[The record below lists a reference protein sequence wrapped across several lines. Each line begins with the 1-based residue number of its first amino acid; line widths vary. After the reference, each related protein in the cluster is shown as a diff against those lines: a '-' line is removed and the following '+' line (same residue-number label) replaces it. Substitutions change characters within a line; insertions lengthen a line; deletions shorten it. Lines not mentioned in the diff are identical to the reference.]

1 MLSFFKL
8 IRYQNLLML
17 ALMQLLFRYGFLKW
31 QDVPLSLADWQ
42 YALLVLSTVLIAAGG
57 YVINDI
63 FDQATDAENKPG
75 RVMIG
80 QTISEATAY
89 NIYVALNITGVGIGF
104 YLSNVIMK
112 PGFATI
118 FILIAALLYLYAT
131 SLKQTL
137 LIGNVIIAMLLS
149 FSVIII
155 GIYDLYPATYEGNQR
170 EMAVLF
176 SILLDYAIFAFI
188 INFIREI
195 VKDLEDVNG
204 DYNQGMNTLPI
215 VLGIARTS
223 RVVFAISFIPIAILL
238 YYTNE
243 YFAASNLYLTMVY
256 TLIGVVGPL
265 IYFTIKCWT
274 AKTPKDFRHLSGVL
288 KLVLLFG
295 ILSIAVVAYNIKHH
309 A

>member
-1 MLSFFKL
+1 
-8 IRYQNLLML
+8 
-17 ALMQLLFRYGFLKW
+17 MQLLFRYGFLKW
-31 QDVPLSLADWQ
+31 QDASLSLADWQ
-42 YALLVLSTVLIAAGG
+42 YVLLVLSTVLIAAGG

-63 FDQATDAENKPG
+63 FDQGTDADNKPN
-75 RVMIG
+75 RMIIG
-80 QTISEATAY
+80 NDISEAAAY

-104 YLSNVIMK
+104 YLSNVILK

-137 LIGNVIIAMLLS
+137 LIGNLIVATLLS

-170 EMAVLF
+170 EMAILF

-204 DYNQGMNTLPI
+204 DYNHGMSTLPI
-215 VLGIARTS
+215 VLGVSRTVK
-223 RVVFAISFIPIAILL
+223 VVFGLSFIPLLMLL

-243 YFAASNLYLTMVY
+243 YFAASNLYLMMIY
-256 TLIGVVGPL
+256 TLLFVVGPL
-265 IYFTIKCWT
+265 LYFTIKSWSAST
-274 AKTPKDFRHLSGVL
+274 KKDFKHLSSIL
-288 KLVLLFG
+288 KFVMLFG
-295 ILSIAVVAYNIKHH
+295 IISIAVVAYNIKNH